1 MARQEHAHA
10 VGAMRTPGRTT
21 WASLGL
27 DLVTLRVFAAAAEER
42 SLAKAAE
49 REHLAP
55 SAVSR
60 RIAEL
65 EGRAGVQ
72 LLRRHDRGVEPTTA
86 GEALLSR
93 LADLFALLE
102 RVVADLDAHA
112 GGARGTVAVHA
123 NISSISGPLPG
134 ALSAFLAAHPGV
146 RVTLEE
152 RTSVEILHAVQTGVA
167 ELGIYSG
174 TVAAPEGLTALPW
187 REDRL
192 VALLPRGHPLAERGT
207 LRLADLLPESFVGL
221 QDPSAL
227 QRLYRREAEAL
238 GAALRE
244 RVLVASFDACGGSSR
259 RASASRSC
267 PPPPSTPTPPL
278 RQRRSSRARST
289 SPGRRGHWRSA
300 CASPRGSPRPPACSC
315 GTSPDRTPPR
325 LAKLRSG
332 LADPRRLPC
341 RKTSGADR
349 RRCAVWPR
357 RERPSG
363 GAQVRRQGQ

>member
-1 MARQEHAHA
+1 
-10 VGAMRTPGRTT
+10 MRAPRRTT

-86 GEALLSR
+86 GEALLAR

-112 GGARGTVAVHA
+112 GGARGNVAVHA

-134 ALSAFLAAHPGV
+134 ALSAFLEAHPGV

-192 VALLPRGHPLAERGT
+192 VALLPRGHPLADRRT
-207 LRLADLLPESFVGL
+207 LRLDGPAARALRRPAGPER
-221 QDPSAL
+221 A
-227 QRLYRREAEAL
+227 A
-238 GAALRE
+238 AALSARGRGAGRRAARARAGRE
-244 RVLVASFDACGGSSR
+244 LRRRAAAR
-259 RASASRSC
+259 RARASASRSC
-267 PPPPSTPTPPL
+267 PPQPSTPTPPL
-278 RQRRSSRARST
+278 RQRRSLRARST
-289 SPGRRGHWRSA
+289 SPGRRGRWRYA
-300 CASPRGSPRPPACSC
+300 CASPRGSPRRPAFSC
-315 GTSPDRTPPR
+315 GTSPDKDHAAAR
-325 LAKLRSG
+325 
-332 LADPRRLPC
+332 
-341 RKTSGADR
+341 
-349 RRCAVWPR
+349 
-357 RERPSG
+357 
-363 GAQVRRQGQ
+363 